1 MGATSRTGSRLGAF
15 TVGPPLGRGGT
26 AEIYHATETTTGR
39 AVALKV
45 LREDLMQYEEI
56 VARFYREARAAER
69 VRHPN
74 VVDVYAV
81 GKDDHGTPFIVQ
93 EFLHGED
100 LNRYVTR
107 CGGKLSVEH
116 TLLIMMPVIEAVAY
130 AHQRSVVHRDPK
142 PENVFL
148 SKVGDVVVPKLLDFG
163 ISRIQESSEARLT
176 TAGESI
182 GTPAYMSP
190 EQIHSSGDV
199 DSRTDVWSLGV
210 MLFELLAGRLPYPSP
225 DPQALFVEIAT
236 KPPPRLLEV
245 ARDAPLAIGKIVD
258 RCLRHDKMERY
269 PSAVELSKDVKQ
281 TVASDPDLAAK
292 LPHIAAAS
300 QDFVDRRGL
309 TDWTGTPDQGVP
321 AVRTGRNVVVSD
333 KGADVPIELEE
344 APVSQRGAKKA
355 PISSPGGRSPLAAV
369 TTGSHAVVPAG
380 PRPGG
385 PSTPNPAR
393 AARAA
398 ATVVVPKRYRDAGQT
413 ENRGLG
419 AVVVVTTMAAV
430 GTALRLVAYSSAGW
444 ILPGLGGSAVVG
456 LAMTALVGV
465 IGIAL
470 GAAGVFAWTRG
481 TAGKVAGLAAAVF
494 ASVFLFAAVEIM
506 LGATG

>member
-130 AHQRSVVHRDPK
+130 AHQRSVVHRDLK

-210 MLFELLAGRLPYPSP
+210 MLFELLAGRLPYPNP

-321 AVRTGRNVVVSD
+321 AVRTGRNVVVDCLQTLGLTFKRCDGLVVSLALHVISRSASPARSSRCSCVSPSCRCRNKPPRRPTNPHDRGSIAGPAGHAAGHDPGRGTRDSD
-333 KGADVPIELEE
+333 GRRTRGGGVGRPDGNRHRDHSGTAVPVRDGDAE
-344 APVSQRGAKKA
+344 AVGLGHLGCS
-355 PISSPGGRSPLAAV
+355 GGRS
-369 TTGSHAVVPAG
+369 
-380 PRPGG
+380 
-385 PSTPNPAR
+385 
-393 AARAA
+393 
-398 ATVVVPKRYRDAGQT
+398 
-413 ENRGLG
+413 
-419 AVVVVTTMAAV
+419 
-430 GTALRLVAYSSAGW
+430 
-444 ILPGLGGSAVVG
+444 
-456 LAMTALVGV
+456 
-465 IGIAL
+465 
-470 GAAGVFAWTRG
+470 
-481 TAGKVAGLAAAVF
+481 
-494 ASVFLFAAVEIM
+494 
-506 LGATG
+506 